1 MGFGEA
7 VRSVFSKYVQFTGRA
22 RRSEYWYYTLFA
34 VLVAIGL
41 GIVDGII
48 FGFEPED
55 PSILSN
61 LFALGT
67 FIPGLAVSVRRL
79 HDTNRSGWWIV
90 LPYALL
96 GASIF
101 FFASIMLGSGA
112 GGANVG
118 ILGLLVLLATL
129 GALIMLLV
137 WLCTDGTR
145 GENRFGPDPK
155 GLEAAPE
162 VFS

>member
-1 MGFGEA
+1 MGFSEA
-7 VRSVFSKYVQFTGRA
+7 VKSVFSKYFQFSGRS

-41 GIVDGII
+41 AIVDGAL
-48 FGFEPED
+48 FGFEEED
-55 PSILSN
+55 PSVFGNIFGL
-61 LFALGT
+61 AT

-79 HDTNRSGWWIV
+79 HDTDRSGWWLL

-96 GASIF
+96 AGAF
-101 FFASIMLGSGA
+101 FFLLSTVMPGA
-112 GGANVG
+112 GPGANVAMF
-118 ILGLLVLLATL
+118 GLVGMLLAI
-129 GALIMLLV
+129 GAVIILLV

-155 GLEAAPE
+155 ALEAAPE